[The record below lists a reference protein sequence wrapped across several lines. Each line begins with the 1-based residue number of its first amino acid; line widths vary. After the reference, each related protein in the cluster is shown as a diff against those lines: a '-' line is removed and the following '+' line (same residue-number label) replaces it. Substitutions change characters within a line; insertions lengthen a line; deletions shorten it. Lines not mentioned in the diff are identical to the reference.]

1 MFQPYFRRTNLQH
14 PLPKAMLVDMDGTV
28 LSDGLRRNV
37 LLHVALEHEP
47 ELGGYSAAELAGQ
60 LDTALDAFWSDPERH
75 KIARFGTAAAR
86 LGVIAEAFAATGMQ
100 ALTPELA
107 ERFTHRF
114 IIAREEAT
122 VIFPGAREGLQ
133 GLRNLGVR
141 LALITNGGAD
151 TQRPKIERFDL
162 APLFDHI
169 QIEGEVGFGK
179 PEAQAYHHAMAA
191 LGSEPHETWI
201 VGDHLEWE
209 VAAPQRLGLRA
220 VWYDGHGQGLPRG
233 TKIVP
238 DQIIRSFLELLPAK
252 AI

>member
-1 MFQPYFRRTNLQH
+1 MCSEDPVTH
-14 PLPKAMLVDMDGTV
+14 ALPKAMLVDMDGTV
-28 LSDGLRRNV
+28 LSDGLRRDV
-37 LLHVALEHEP
+37 LLRVALEHEP
-47 ELGGYSAAELAGQ
+47 ELGGYSAAELAGR
-60 LDTALDAFWSDPERH
+60 LDVALDAFWSDPERH

-86 LGVIAEAFAATGMQ
+86 LGVIAEVFAVTGLP
-100 ALTPELA
+100 ALTSDLA
-107 ERFTHRF
+107 ERFTRRF
-114 IIAREEAT
+114 IAAREDAT
-122 VIFPGAREGLQ
+122 VLFPGAREGLQ
-133 GLRNLGVR
+133 GLRDLGVR

-209 VAAPQRLGLRA
+209 VAAPQRLGVRA
-220 VWYDGHGQGLPRG
+220 VWYDGHGQGLPPG
-233 TKIVP
+233 TAIVP
-238 DQIIRSFLELLPAK
+238 DQIIRSFMELLPAE
-252 AI
+252 AM